1 MKRLISLCLALALVL
16 TLSVG
21 TGFSAVKVNAEETEA
36 ALKLELTID
45 KSADATLSYFFLNI
59 ADLNYVVQEGDVL
72 EYDVMLE
79 NSLHGIG
86 HVDAALD
93 NGGWLRDCG
102 VTDTDGANCH
112 PMGDLRSKAVGQVY
126 HRSML
131 IGNSVSGR
139 TIEKLQLAAHPD
151 ANAYEQY
158 ENGTYVVWYDNI
170 RITNNGEVKKVIY
183 ANHSDFENLQVSV
196 GLSSNI
202 SGTLT
207 SVILSGGDDS
217 SSDDST
223 SGDSSSTTTAPDLSG
238 WLKLDLD
245 IQKNATDT
253 LSYYFLTIA
262 NIDYTIEAGDV
273 LEYDVYLASNLHGIG
288 HVETGLPNST
298 WMRDYGIED
307 TDGYN
312 CHPMGDLR
320 SRAYGQVYHRNML
333 IGNKMAGVTIDKVQL
348 AAHPDASAYEQYENG
363 TYTVYYNNIRITNNG
378 ETKLVIFDSTTDF
391 ASMNLS
397 TGFTQNITGTLS
409 QVHATT
415 PKTGDTAVVSAVV
428 AMLMSA
434 AALVVMTG
442 KKRICK

>member
-1 MKRLISLCLALALVL
+1 MKQLISLCLALALVL
-16 TLSVG
+16 MLCAG
-21 TGFSAVKVNAEETEA
+21 TGFSAVTVNADEAEA
-36 ALKLELTID
+36 ALRLELTIE
-45 KSADATLSYFFLNI
+45 KSSDATLSFFFLNI

-79 NSLHGIG
+79 SSLHGIG

-102 VTDTDGANCH
+102 VTDSDGANCH
-112 PMGDLRSKAVGQVY
+112 PMGDLRDKAVGQVY

-131 IGNSVSGR
+131 IGNSASGR

-151 ANAYEQY
+151 ASAYEQY

-196 GLSSNI
+196 GLSQNI
-202 SGTLT
+202 TGTLS
-207 SVILSGGDDS
+207 SVVLSGGDDS
-217 SSDDST
+217 T
-223 SGDSSSTTTAPDLSG
+223 GGDSSTTTAPDLSG
-238 WLKLDLD
+238 WLKLDLNID
-245 IQKNATDT
+245 KAADAT
-253 LSYYFLTIA
+253 LSYFFLTIA

-333 IGNKMAGVTIDKVQL
+333 IGNKMAGIAIDKVQL
-348 AAHPDASAYEQYENG
+348 AAHPDANAYEQYENG

-391 ASMNLS
+391 ASMNLT

-409 QVHATT
+409 QVPVTA
-415 PKTGDTAVVSAVV
+415 PQTGDTSVAVV
-428 AMLMSA
+428 AATMLLS
-434 AALVVMTG
+434 VVAVAVIADR
-442 KKRICK
+442 KRKIH